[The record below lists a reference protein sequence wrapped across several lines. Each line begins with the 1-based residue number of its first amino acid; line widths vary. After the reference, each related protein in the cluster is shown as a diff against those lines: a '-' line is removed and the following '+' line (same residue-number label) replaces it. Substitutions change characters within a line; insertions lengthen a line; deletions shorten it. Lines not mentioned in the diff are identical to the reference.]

1 MTNQLARL
9 KRLRAEVTHTRN
21 LVADLKVIAGET
33 PSTQVLQLIDEAEM
47 KLANLQGELA
57 TLTGEVTKAVRLTL
71 TKPQMIEVMIRR
83 EVEGEPFASIARR
96 LKRSVWRTR
105 DLHKQ
110 GVKLL
115 TAAR

>member
-1 MTNQLARL
+1 MTNQLTRL
-9 KRLRAEVTHTRN
+9 ERLRAEVTHTRT
-21 LVADLKVIAGET
+21 LVADLKAIAGAT
-33 PSTQVLQLIDEAEM
+33 PSTQFRQLIDEAET

-71 TKPQMIEVMIRR
+71 TKPQMIVVLAH

>member
-1 MTNQLARL
+1 MKNSLHRL
-9 KRLRAEVTHTRN
+9 QKLCEDFVREQNFVD
-21 LVADLKVIAGET
+21 DLKAIAGES
-33 PSTQVLQLIDEAEM
+33 PSTQLLQLIDEAEM